1 MPETQLGSMRLGSV
15 DMLDEEREGKTG
27 VAPLIHIADGQ
38 SDELLADIAP
48 EYIIDDT
55 HRQSL
60 EDMLETFEFY
70 TFGDQSFTQHLKDR
84 NRIIIPD
91 EDGTL
96 REFIIYESEKY
107 RDTEGY
113 KMYVIGTASY
123 LDLKKANV
131 IRPGSFTGTAS
142 LHIGIALNDTEWR
155 PGIVEVSGSRT
166 IHRNDFTNPFDYLK
180 TLAREFEGELRF
192 RIEHNGNRITGRF
205 VDLLERVGE
214 WRGREIEFGKDL
226 DGIRR
231 IENTERI
238 VTALIGLGPEKEDG
252 TRLEVF
258 VEDEEALQRWGRP
271 DPVTGELRHL
281 IEVYEPESERE
292 DMTEAELRQYTQTE
306 LNKRINAVV
315 TYECS
320 VVDLENVPGMENKQ
334 IRFGDTIKIKDTKF
348 NPPLYIEARV
358 YEQKRSIK
366 SKAKKDIK
374 LGDFVEYTEED
385 VRAIWRQLQEQI
397 RKKISI
403 ADLRAYAE
411 PKKIE
416 SDTPPA
422 IREGENPIW
431 VDTSGDIKIP
441 HVVVGDEW
449 VKMTPTT
456 AEEVDAYTKQQT
468 DEIAEDASRLKKG
481 IIDVN
486 QVPLRTSITGA
497 RIEWDGVNGL
507 VQYNE
512 DGEPVSWLD
521 LDGNAHFEN
530 GYFSGT
536 IEASEIIGSSFQAV
550 DPNQTENPS
559 SITIDYHTFHRTF
572 NNQAEERVTEILIN
586 DRFSLEKY
594 DYSGAYGP
602 GAHLIGSA
610 SLNFDGM
617 ILGDRD
623 LGSIFYQIDRIS
635 YLPDDSSQPFVFDI
649 NKAKFTGSLE
659 VTSFENIL
667 WQGASYPNGAT
678 TIYPSK
684 PLSEC
689 LTGWVL
695 VWSYYDASTA
705 QPGNY
710 RFVLSHVHKN
720 HARDAAGLS
729 TFFPVPLSTTGQIA
743 VKTLYIS
750 DNRIVGHDDN
760 MSTLNRAAVLRRIYE
775 Y

>member
-15 DMLDEEREGKTG
+15 DMLDEEQEGKTG

-38 SDELLADIAP
+38 SDEILGDIAP

-70 TFGDQSFTQHLKDR
+70 TFGDKPFTQHLKDR

-142 LHIGIALNDTEWR
+142 QHIGIALNDTEWR
-155 PGIVEVSGSRT
+155 PGIVEVSGNRT
-166 IHRNDFTNPFDYLK
+166 IRRDDFTNPFDYLK

-205 VDLLERVGE
+205 VDLLERIGE

-238 VTALIGLGPEKEDG
+238 VTALIGLGPERDDG

-258 VEDEEALQRWGRP
+258 VEDTDALQRWGRP

-320 VVDLENVPGMENKQ
+320 VVDLENVPGMESKQ

-358 YEQKRSIK
+358 FEQNRSIK

-374 LGDFVEYTEED
+374 LGDFVEYAEED

-416 SDTPPA
+416 SDTPPP

-431 VDTSGDIKIP
+431 VDTSGDIKVP

-468 DEIAEDASRLKKG
+468 NEIAEDASRLKTG

-497 RIEWDGVNGL
+497 RIEWDGINGL
-507 VQYNE
+507 VQYDA
-512 DGEPVSWLD
+512 DGNPVSWLD

-536 IEASEIIGSSFQAV
+536 IEASEILGSEFIITTPEGFHPAKIDREGSFF
-550 DPNQTENPS
+550 ENGITSASGDRVYTRIYNEHELPDIAYDFDETHGPRWRLS
-559 SITIDYHTFHRTF
+559 AIRETIDGAI
-572 NNQAEERVTEILIN
+572 AESREAIYKE
-586 DRFSLEKY
+586 
-594 DYSGAYGP
+594 SGIQYNSFP
-602 GAHLIGSA
+602 V
-610 SLNFDGM
+610 
-617 ILGDRD
+617 
-623 LGSIFYQIDRIS
+623 
-635 YLPDDSSQPFVFDI
+635 PQPFIFDMS
-649 NKAKFTGSLE
+649 KAKFTGSVE
-659 VTSFENIL
+659 IDSFSNTL
-667 WQGASYPNGAT
+667 WTGALY
-678 TIYPSK
+678 
-684 PLSEC
+684 
-689 LTGWVL
+689 
-695 VWSYYDASTA
+695 
-705 QPGNY
+705 
-710 RFVLSHVHKN
+710 
-720 HARDAAGLS
+720 
-729 TFFPVPLSTTGQIA
+729 PLSTHTIIPSKKITDCMTGWILRWQAYNQNDGSVVNSDFHYTHIPKIH
-743 VKTLYIS
+743 VLNNMGSGVRMVMGRGGVGVISKYVYIY
-750 DNRIVGHDDN
+750 DDRIVGYDSNNTGDN
-760 MSTLNRAAVLRRIYE
+760 HNLVLTGVFE